1 MVYVESNR
9 WIMLYRGGPPT
20 PGTSV
25 PVMPKIHRRLRAAE
39 GGEGMG
45 LLVHDPAK
53 TYSKATHQVVITPW
67 WASEP

>member
-1 MVYVESNR
+1 
-9 WIMLYRGGPPT
+9 MLYRGGPLT

-25 PVMPKIHRRLRAAE
+25 PVMPKIHRRLRAA
-39 GGEGMG
+39 GEARGWDG
-45 LLVHDPAK
+45 LLVHDPAR